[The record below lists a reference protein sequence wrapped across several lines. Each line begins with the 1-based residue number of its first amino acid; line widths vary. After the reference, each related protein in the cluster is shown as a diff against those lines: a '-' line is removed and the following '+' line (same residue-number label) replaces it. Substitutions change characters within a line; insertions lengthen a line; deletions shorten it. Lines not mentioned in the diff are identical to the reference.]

1 MAAYEYKIVTSADS
15 DEDDETML
23 NELGEDGWELVGV
36 TTSEVTYVDAGED
49 SGGDADSDGE
59 GEEYVEEVVS
69 YYMKRAKS

>member
-49 SGGDADSDGE
+49 GGGAADADGE

-69 YYMKRAKS
+69 YYMKRTKA